1 MLEDIFKKVKNRM
14 ADTPITESHSVVK
27 IPSNLWFK
35 CPRCQNEIFQEE
47 YVSQM
52 KVCPKCGYHS
62 RITAAERLGFT
73 IDEGSLIE
81 FDKNMSSLNPIDF
94 PGYEEKI
101 EKLQKLTGLKE
112 AVITGECTIGG
123 ERTVIGI
130 MDSNFMMA
138 SMGSV
143 VGEKITRAF
152 EHATA
157 NSLPIVLFTA
167 SGGARMQEGIV
178 SLMQMAK
185 TSGAAARHSDAGNLY
200 ITVLT
205 DPTTGGVTA
214 SFASL
219 GDIIIAEPKVL
230 VGFAGR
236 RVIEDTIKQRLPDEF
251 QSAEFMLA
259 HGFVDMIIMRR
270 DMRDV
275 LTKLLKSAG
284 CSLAAEKAEPKT
296 SMESLPSE
304 KPVENISG
312 KQQKC
317 NISAW
322 EHIEIIKHKNRPTIK
337 DYIPMIFDEYFE
349 MHGDRLFADDCAI
362 TGGIASFKGQP
373 VTIVGMVKGKN
384 LEENKK
390 CNFAMPSPEGYRK
403 ALRIMKQ
410 AEKFHRPVICFVD
423 TPGANCSIEAEER
436 GQGEAIAK
444 NIFEMM
450 RLQTPI
456 ITIILG
462 EAGSGGALALAV
474 CDELDMLE
482 NSTYS
487 VISPRGFS
495 SILWKDSSREKEA
508 AELLKMT
515 ATDLVGLRV
524 ADHII
529 PEPIGGAHNNP
540 QLTAATILTYI
551 DIALNKFKD
560 TDKTELLNNRYMRF
574 RKIGVFEENQA
585 QNPFDDI

>member
-1 MLEDIFKKVKNRM
+1 MIEDIFKKVKKRM
-14 ADTPITESHSVVK
+14 ADTPVTESLSVVK
-27 IPSNLWFK
+27 IPKNLWFK

-47 YVSQM
+47 YIANM

-62 RITAAERLGFT
+62 RITVVERLEYT
-73 IDEGSLIE
+73 IDEGSFVE
-81 FDKNMSSLNPIDF
+81 FDSSMSSLNPINF
-94 PGYEEKI
+94 PNYEEKI
-101 EKLQKLTGLKE
+101 AKLNQQTGLKE
-112 AVITGECTIGG
+112 AVVTGECTING

-157 NSLPIVLFTA
+157 NNLPIILFTA

-251 QSAEFMLA
+251 QSAEFMLE
-259 HGFVDMIIMRR
+259 HGFVDMIITRR
-270 DMRDV
+270 NMKDV
-275 LTKLLKSAG
+275 LYKLLKSTKG
-284 CSLAAEKAEPKT
+284 SLSALKSEIKSCRVNNSVDKT
-296 SMESLPSE
+296 IE
-304 KPVENISG
+304 
-312 KQQKC
+312 KQQKS

-322 EHIEIIKHKNRPTIK
+322 ERIEIIKNKNRPTLK

-373 VTIVGMVKGKN
+373 VTVVGMVKGKN

-390 CNFAMPSPEGYRK
+390 SNFAMPNPEGYRK
-403 ALRIMKQ
+403 ALRLMKQ
-410 AEKFHRPVICFVD
+410 AEKFNRPIICFVD

-436 GQGEAIAK
+436 GQGEAIAR

-450 RLQTPI
+450 RLKTPV
-456 ITIILG
+456 ITIVLG

-474 CDELDMLE
+474 CDELAMLE
-482 NSTYS
+482 NSIYS
-487 VISPRGFS
+487 VISPRGFA
-495 SILWKDSSREKEA
+495 SILWKDTSREKEA

-515 ATDLVGLRV
+515 ANDLVDLHV

-529 PEPIGGAHNNP
+529 PEPIGGAHLNP
-540 QLTAATILTYI
+540 QLAAETIFTYI
-551 DIALNKFKD
+551 DVALCRLKNLN
-560 TDKTELLNNRYMRF
+560 TNELLNNRYKKF
-574 RKIGVFEENQA
+574 RKIGVFEENLEEHSID
-585 QNPFDDI
+585 NI

>member
-1 MLEDIFKKVKNRM
+1 MLEDIFKKVKKRM

-47 YVSQM
+47 YVAQM

-62 RITAAERLGFT
+62 RITAAERLDFT
-73 IDEGSLIE
+73 IDERSLKE
-81 FDKNMSSLNPIDF
+81 FDCNMTSLNPIGF
-94 PGYEEKI
+94 PAYEEKI
-101 EKLQKLTGLKE
+101 AKLQQQTGLKE

-123 ERTVIGI
+123 ERTVVGI

-152 EHATA
+152 EYATA
-157 NSLPIVLFTA
+157 NSLPIILFTA

-185 TSGAAARHSDAGNLY
+185 TSGAAARHSDSGNLY

-251 QSAEFMLA
+251 QSAEFMLE
-259 HGFVDMIIMRR
+259 HGFVDMIVTRREMRE
-270 DMRDV
+270 V
-275 LTKLLKSAG
+275 LSKLLKSAKG
-284 CSLAAEKAEPKT
+284 TLSTAAPEIKVCKDVNSIDRLQT
-296 SMESLPSE
+296 S
-304 KPVENISG
+304 
-312 KQQKC
+312 

-322 EHIEIIKHKNRPTIK
+322 EHIEIIKNKNRPTLK

-362 TGGIASFKGQP
+362 TGGIAIFKGQP
-373 VTIVGMVKGKN
+373 VTIVGMVKGRN
-384 LEENKK
+384 LDENKK
-390 CNFAMPSPEGYRK
+390 SNFAMPNPEGYRK
-403 ALRIMKQ
+403 ALRLMKQ
-410 AEKFHRPVICFVD
+410 AEKFNRPVICFVD
-423 TPGANCSIEAEER
+423 TPGASCSIEAEER

-474 CDELDMLE
+474 CDELAMLE

-487 VISPRGFS
+487 VISPRGFA
-495 SILWKDSSREKEA
+495 SILWKDGTREKEA

-515 ATDLVGLRV
+515 ANDLVDLYV

-540 QLTAATILTYI
+540 QLAAATILAYI
-551 DIALNKFKD
+551 DNALCRLKDANKN
-560 TDKTELLNNRYMRF
+560 ELLNNRYKKF
-574 RKIGVFEENQA
+574 RKIGVFEENESKA
-585 QNPFDDI
+585 DDSLEMPEI

>member
-1 MLEDIFKKVKNRM
+1 MLEDIFKKVKKRM
-14 ADTPITESHSVVK
+14 ADTPIVESKSVVE
-27 IPSNLWFK
+27 ILSNLWFK
-35 CPRCQNEIFQEE
+35 CPRCQNEVFQEE
-47 YVSQM
+47 YINNM
-52 KVCPKCGYHS
+52 KVCPKCNYHS
-62 RITAAERLGFT
+62 RITAEERLNFT
-73 IDEGSLIE
+73 IDEDSLIE
-81 FDKNMSSLNPIDF
+81 FDPNMTSLNPIGF

-101 EKLQKLTGLKE
+101 EKLQNLTGLKE
-112 AVITGECTIGG
+112 AVITGECAIGG
-123 ERTVIGI
+123 ERVVIGI

-152 EHATA
+152 EYATE
-157 NSLPIVLFTA
+157 NNLPIVLFTA

-185 TSGAAARHSDAGNLY
+185 TSGAAARHSDSGNLY

-251 QSAEFMLA
+251 QSAEFMLE
-259 HGFVDMIIMRR
+259 HGFVDMIITRREMKEVLMR
-270 DMRDV
+270 
-275 LTKLLKSAG
+275 L
-284 CSLAAEKAEPKT
+284 
-296 SMESLPSE
+296 
-304 KPVENISG
+304 I
-312 KQQKC
+312 KC
-317 NISAW
+317 NNGFAVALTAPQKDCEENVDNDIKEMSTISAW
-322 EHIEIIKHKNRPTIK
+322 EHIEIIKNKSRPTLK

-349 MHGDRLFADDCAI
+349 MHGDRLYADDSAI
-362 TGGIASFKGQP
+362 TGGIATFKGQP

-384 LEENKK
+384 LDENKK
-390 CNFAMPSPEGYRK
+390 SNFAMPNPEGYRK
-403 ALRIMKQ
+403 ALRLMKQ
-410 AEKFHRPVICFVD
+410 AEKFNRPVICFVD

-436 GQGEAIAK
+436 GQGEAIAR

-450 RLQTPI
+450 RLKTPI

-474 CDELDMLE
+474 CDELAMLE
-482 NSTYS
+482 NSIYS
-487 VISPRGFS
+487 VISPRGFA
-495 SILWKDSSREKEA
+495 SILWKDGTREKEA

-515 ATDLVGLRV
+515 ANDLMALGV

-529 PEPIGGAHNNP
+529 PEPNGGAHNSP
-540 QLTAATILTYI
+540 QITAATILTYI
-551 DIALNKFKD
+551 EMALSRLHDVNKKQ
-560 TDKTELLNNRYMRF
+560 LLNNRYKKF
-574 RKIGVFEENQA
+574 RKIGVFEENKKL
-585 QNPFDDI
+585 